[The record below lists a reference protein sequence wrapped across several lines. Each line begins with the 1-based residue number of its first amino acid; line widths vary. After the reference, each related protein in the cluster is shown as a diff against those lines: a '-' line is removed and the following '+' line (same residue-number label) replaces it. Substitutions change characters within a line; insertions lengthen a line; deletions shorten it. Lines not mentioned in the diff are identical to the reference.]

1 MRRALFLACC
11 LIAGCLKSTPFKT
24 EPDEVDL
31 TSRELSKLQQLGEP
45 PKAFT
50 FLAFGDTH
58 DEYDDLETSVGIM
71 NQSAARF
78 ALIAGDLSDRGTLQE
93 FEWSGEL
100 YRQLKMPFLTVI
112 GNHDA
117 ISDGKEI
124 YRKMYGPL
132 DYSFRHG
139 PLKFVLFDSNDLE
152 TPSAPDRDW
161 LRAQVE
167 EHGDAKGVVLVTH
180 QAVLDSDA
188 REGGDNHVFYDE
200 LLRGGDVVLV
210 VHGHLDEQRLRQKH
224 GVPVLQCGTFQTT
237 RLYNLVHY
245 DGERFS
251 FTSCR
256 FGDCQGLEPE
266 AEEP

>member
-1 MRRALFLACC
+1 MRRVPVLAC
-11 LIAGCLKSTPFKT
+11 LLVVACLKSTPFKT
-24 EPDEVDL
+24 NPEEIDL
-31 TSRELSKLQQLGEP
+31 TSRELSKLQKLGEP
-45 PKAFT
+45 PQAWT

-58 DEYDDLETSVGIM
+58 DEYDDLETSVDIM
-71 NQSAARF
+71 NRSDARF
-78 ALIAGDLSDRGTLQE
+78 ALIAGDLTDRGTLQE

-100 YRQLKMPFLTVI
+100 YRNLDVPFFTVI

-124 YRKMYGPL
+124 YQKMYGPL
-132 DYSFRHG
+132 DYSFHHG
-139 PLKFVLFDSNDLE
+139 PLKFVMFDSNNLE

-161 LRAQVE
+161 LREQVRD
-167 EHGDAKGVVLVTH
+167 HGDAKGVVLVTH

-200 LLRGGDVVLV
+200 LLRSGDVVLV
-210 VHGHLDEQRLRQKH
+210 VHGHLNEQRLRQKH

-237 RLYNLVHY
+237 RLHNLVSY

-251 FTSCR
+251 FRSCR
-256 FGDCQGLEPE
+256 FEECAKLEPE
-266 AEEP
+266 PEEP